1 MAQEDER
8 LVSMGGISGFEYVE
22 GETVGGAA
30 DLGLY
35 NAVWQRQRW
44 KMRS

>member
-1 MAQEDER
+1 MAQENER
-8 LVSMGGISGFEYVE
+8 LVSTRGISGSEYVE

-35 NAVWQRQRW
+35 NAVW
-44 KMRS
+44 